1 MRARGKSWRRAVLLA
16 LFCAACAAVSAPAA
30 QASPYYVTVAGL
42 GGEPDYEQRFTALA
56 KDLDKLFKA
65 AASDA
70 HVYTFTGSDATKA
83 RMTDT
88 LAQIAREAKA
98 EDEFTLILIG
108 HGSYDGEEYKFNL
121 PGPDIS
127 GEDLAILCDRIP
139 AKRQLIVN
147 TTSASGGS
155 IGALQKSGRVII
167 AATKTGTEKNATVF
181 ARYWV
186 DALRDGSAD
195 TDKNDAISALEAF
208 QFADRKT
215 VAFYESQKR
224 LATEHAVIE
233 DTGKKEAV
241 RAASAENGEGL
252 LAANFVLLRL
262 GAAQKAANDPAKR
275 ALVDKKEELERKI
288 DTLKY
293 QKAAMSAE
301 DYKSQLSA
309 ALLEHA
315 RVQGDLDKLTGTSRI
330 VPRGFF
336 SAPSFAWCVLPARAS
351 RGAR

>member
-1 MRARGKSWRRAVLLA
+1 MWASGNSMRGAA
-16 LFCAACAAVSAPAA
+16 LFTALCAARAGFGARSA
-30 QASPYYVTVAGL
+30 QAAPYYVTVAGL

-70 HVYTFTGSDATKA
+70 HVYTLTGNDSTKA
-83 RMTDT
+83 HLTDT
-88 LAQIAREAKA
+88 LSQIAREAKPD
-98 EDEFTLILIG
+98 DEFTLILIG

-127 GEDLAILCDRIP
+127 GEDLALLCDRIP

-155 IGALQKSGRVII
+155 IGSLERAGRIVI

-186 DALRDGSAD
+186 DALRDPAAD
-195 TDKNDAISALEAF
+195 VDKNDVLTALEAF
-208 QFADRKT
+208 QYADRKT
-215 VAFYESQKR
+215 SAFYESQKR

-241 RAASAENGEGL
+241 RVVSTENGEGL
-252 LAANFVLLRL
+252 LATNFVVLRL
-262 GAAQKAANDPAKR
+262 GTAQKTANDPAKR
-275 ALVDKKEELERKI
+275 ALLDKKEALEQKI

-301 DYKSQLSA
+301 DYKLQLSS
-309 ALLEHA
+309 ALLELA
-315 RVQGDLDKLTGTSRI
+315 RVQQEVDK
-330 VPRGFF
+330 
-336 SAPSFAWCVLPARAS
+336 
-351 RGAR
+351 